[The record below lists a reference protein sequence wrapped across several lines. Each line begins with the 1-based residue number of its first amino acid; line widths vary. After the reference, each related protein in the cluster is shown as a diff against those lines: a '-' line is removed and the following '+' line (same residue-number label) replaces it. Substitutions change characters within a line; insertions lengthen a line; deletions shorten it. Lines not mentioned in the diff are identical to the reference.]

1 MRPDLKRF
9 VASTSVVLVGGLV
22 IIAAQATRPEAAM
35 RSAAKALIAA
45 LSDEQ
50 RTTLR
55 IPFESDERM
64 NWQFVPIARKGL
76 PLKQMNEQQRKIA
89 FDLLK
94 TGLSASGYTKAETIR
109 SLENVLRAQS
119 GSATRDP
126 ELYFFSIF
134 GDPDGASWGW
144 RYEGHHLSQ
153 NWTIA
158 NGKASATTPAFFG
171 ANPAEVMDGPMKGT
185 RALAAEDDL
194 ARAFL
199 AALTDEQRNAAVVAE
214 KAPTDIVTGNSRKA
228 NVLDPIGIVVSTLT
242 SKQQELL
249 MRLIEEHASSQPAA
263 LADERLA
270 KVKAE
275 GWSNVRF
282 AWMGSTVKGP
292 GNGNYYR
299 IQGKT
304 FLIEYDNVQNQA
316 NHQHIVWRDFAS
328 DFGVDVLAEHYAL
341 FPHSAAPYSGP
352 VR

>member
-9 VASTSVVLVGGLV
+9 VASTSVVLGGGLV
-22 IIAAQATRPEAAM
+22 ILAAQATRPEGAM
-35 RSAAKALIAA
+35 RTAANALIAA
-45 LSDEQ
+45 LTDEQ
-50 RTTLR
+50 KTKIR
-55 IPFESDERM
+55 IAYDSEERM

-76 PLKQMNEQQRKIA
+76 PLKEMTEPQRKLA

-109 SLENVLRAQS
+109 SLEDVLRAQS
-119 GSATRDP
+119 GSATRDR

-134 GDPDGASWGW
+134 GDPNGASWGW

-158 NGKASATTPAFFG
+158 GGKATATTPAFFG

-185 RALAAEDDL
+185 RALAAEDEL
-194 ARAFL
+194 ARAFM
-199 AALTDEQRNAAVVAE
+199 ASLTDEQRKTVIVSE
-214 KAPTDIVTGNSRKA
+214 KAPTDIVTGNSRRA
-228 NVLDPIGIVVSTLT
+228 NPPDHVGIVVSQLDA
-242 SKQQELL
+242 KQQGLL
-249 MRLIEEHASSQPAA
+249 MKLIEEHASSQPAA
-263 LADERLA
+263 LADQRLA
-270 KVKAE
+270 KVRAE

-292 GNGNYYR
+292 GNGHYYR

-328 DFGVDVLAEHYAL
+328 DFGVDVLAEHYARV
-341 FPHSAAPYSGP
+341 PHTAAPYSYS

>member
-1 MRPDLKRF
+1 MRSDQRNL
-9 VASTSVVLVGGLV
+9 VALASVVLIGGLV
-22 IIAAQATRPEAAM
+22 VVAAQTARPEAAM
-35 RSAAKALIAA
+35 HAAAKALIAA

-50 RTTLR
+50 RAKIQ
-55 IPFESDERM
+55 IPFDSEERM

-76 PLKQMNEQQRKIA
+76 PLKEMTEPQRKVA
-89 FDLLK
+89 FELLK

-158 NGKASATTPAFFG
+158 GGKASATTPAFFG

-199 AALTDEQRNAAVVAE
+199 AALSDEQRKTAVVAE

-228 NVLDPIGIVVSTLT
+228 NALDDVGIIVGTLT
-242 SKQQELL
+242 SKQQEML
-249 MRLIEEHASSQPAA
+249 MRLIEEHAAAQPAA
-263 LADERLA
+263 LADQRLA
-270 KVKAE
+270 KVRAD
-275 GWSNVRF
+275 GWANVRF
-282 AWMGSTVKGP
+282 AWMGPTVKGP

-299 IQGKT
+299 IQGKS
-304 FLIEYDNVQNQA
+304 FLIEYDNTQNQA
-316 NHQHIVWRDFAS
+316 NHQHIVWRDFAG
-328 DFGVDVLAEHYAL
+328 DFGVDVLAEHYARV
-341 FPHSAAPYSGP
+341 PHTADLYSVP

>member
-1 MRPDLKRF
+1 MRPERMRF
-9 VASTSVVLVGGLV
+9 VASTLVVLLGGLV
-22 IIAAQATRPEAAM
+22 IVAAQTSRPEAAM
-35 RSAAKALIAA
+35 GAAAKALIAA
-45 LSDEQ
+45 LDDEQ
-50 RTTLR
+50 QKILR
-55 IPFESDERM
+55 MPFETEERM

-76 PLKQMNEQQRKIA
+76 PLKQMNEPQRKIA

-134 GDPDGASWGW
+134 GDPDKASWGW

-194 ARAFL
+194 ARAFM
-199 AALTDEQRNAAVVAE
+199 AALTDEQRKAVIVAE
-214 KAPTDIVTGNSRKA
+214 KAPTEIVTGNSRKITA
-228 NVLDPIGIVVSTLT
+228 LEPVGVAVSTF
-242 SKQQELL
+242 SAKQQEML
-249 MRLIEEHASSQPAA
+249 MRLIEEHAASQPAD
-263 LADERLA
+263 LAKQRLA
-270 KVKAE
+270 KVRAD
-275 GWSNVRF
+275 GWANVRF

-299 IQGKT
+299 IQGT
-304 FLIEYDNVQNQA
+304 SFLIEYDNTQNQA
-316 NHQHIVWRDFAS
+316 NHQHIVWRDFS
-328 DFGVDVLAEHYAL
+328 GDFGADVLAEHYARV
-341 FPHSAAPYSGP
+341 PHAAGPYSVSG
-352 VR
+352 R

>member
-35 RSAAKALIAA
+35 RTTAKALIAA
-45 LSDEQ
+45 LTDEQ
-50 RTTLR
+50 RAKIR
-55 IPFESDERM
+55 IAFDAEERM

-76 PLKQMNEQQRKIA
+76 PLKEMTEPQRKLA

-94 TGLSASGYTKAETIR
+94 TGLSAAGYTKAEAIR

-158 NGKASATTPAFFG
+158 GGKATATTPAFFG

-194 ARAFL
+194 ARAFM
-199 AALTDEQRNAAVVAE
+199 AALTDEQRKGVIVTE
-214 KAPTDIVTGNSRKA
+214 KAPTDIVTGNSRRA
-228 NVLDPIGIVVSTLT
+228 NVPEPVGLVVSSLD
-242 SKQQELL
+242 SKQQALL
-249 MRLIEEHASSQPAA
+249 MKLIEEHASSQPAA
-263 LADERLA
+263 LAEQRLG
-270 KVKAE
+270 KVRSE
-275 GWSNVRF
+275 GWGNVRF

-292 GNGNYYR
+292 GNGHYYR

-316 NHQHIVWRDFAS
+316 NHQHIVWRDFAG
-328 DFGVDVLAEHYAL
+328 DFGTDVLAEHYASV
-341 FPHSAAPYSGP
+341 PHTTAPYSNR

>member
-1 MRPDLKRF
+1 MRL
-9 VASTSVVLVGGLV
+9 VALTSVVLIGGLV
-22 IIAAQATRPEAAM
+22 VIAAQTSRPEAAM
-35 RSAAKALIAA
+35 RTAAKALMAA
-45 LSDEQ
+45 LTDEQ
-50 RTTLR
+50 RAKIQ
-55 IPFESDERM
+55 IPFDAEERM

-76 PLKQMNEQQRKIA
+76 PLKEMTEPQRKVA

-158 NGKASATTPAFFG
+158 GGKASATTPAFFG
-171 ANPAEVMDGPMKGT
+171 ANPAEVKDGPMKGT
-185 RALAAEDDL
+185 RALGAEDDL
-194 ARAFL
+194 ARAFM
-199 AALTDEQRNAAVVAE
+199 AALTDEQRKTAIVSE
-214 KAPTDIVTGNSRKA
+214 KAPSDIVTGNSRKA
-228 NVLDPIGIVVSTLT
+228 NVLDPVGIVAGTLT
-242 SKQQELL
+242 GQQQGLL
-249 MRLIEEHASSQPAA
+249 MKLIEEHAAAQPAA
-263 LADERLA
+263 LAEQRLA
-270 KVKAE
+270 KVRAD
-275 GWSNVRF
+275 GLANVRF

-299 IQGKT
+299 IQGKS

-316 NHQHIVWRDFAS
+316 NHQHIVWRDFAG
-328 DFGVDVLAEHYAL
+328 DFGVDVLADHYARV
-341 FPHSAAPYSGP
+341 PHNAAPYSAAG
-352 VR
+352 R

>member
-1 MRPDLKRF
+1 MRF
-9 VASTSVVLVGGLV
+9 VALTSLVLIGGLV
-22 IIAAQATRPEAAM
+22 VIAAQASRPEAAM
-35 RSAAKALIAA
+35 RTAAKALMAA

-50 RTTLR
+50 RAKLQ
-55 IPFESDERM
+55 IPFDAEERM

-76 PLKQMNEQQRKIA
+76 PLKEMNEQQRKVA

-158 NGKASATTPAFFG
+158 GGKASATTPAFFG

-185 RALAAEDDL
+185 RALAKEDDL

-199 AALTDEQRNAAVVAE
+199 AGLSDEQRKAAIVSE

-228 NVLDPIGIVVSTLT
+228 NVLDPVGIVVSTLT
-242 SKQQELL
+242 SKQQEML
-249 MRLIEEHASSQPAA
+249 MGLIAEHAAAQPAA
-263 LADERLA
+263 LAEQRLA
-270 KVKAE
+270 RVRAD
-275 GWSNVRF
+275 GWANVRF

-299 IQGKT
+299 IQGKS
-304 FLIEYDNVQNQA
+304 FLIEYDNTQNQA
-316 NHQHIVWRDFAS
+316 NHQHIVWRDFAG
-328 DFGVDVLAEHYAL
+328 DFGVDVLAEHYARV
-341 FPHSAAPYSGP
+341 PHVAAPYSVP

>member
-1 MRPDLKRF
+1 MR
-9 VASTSVVLVGGLV
+9 T
-22 IIAAQATRPEAAM
+22 
-35 RSAAKALIAA
+35 AAKALMAA
-45 LSDEQ
+45 LTDEQ
-50 RTTLR
+50 RAKIR
-55 IPFESDERM
+55 IAFDSEERM

-76 PLKQMNEQQRKIA
+76 PLKEMTEPQRKVA
-89 FDLLK
+89 FELLK

-126 ELYFFSIF
+126 ELYFFTIF

-158 NGKASATTPAFFG
+158 GGKASATTPAFFG

-199 AALTDEQRNAAVVAE
+199 AALTDEQRKAAIVSE
-214 KAPTDIVTGNSRKA
+214 KAPTDIVTGNSRRA
-228 NVLDPIGIVVSTLT
+228 NALDAVGIVVATLT
-242 SKQQELL
+242 SKQQEML
-249 MRLIEEHASSQPAA
+249 MRVIEEHAAAQPAA
-263 LADERLA
+263 LAEQRLA
-270 KVKAE
+270 KVRAD
-275 GWSNVRF
+275 GWANVRF

-299 IQGKT
+299 IQGKS
-304 FLIEYDNVQNQA
+304 FLIEYDNTQNQA
-316 NHQHIVWRDFAS
+316 NHQHIVWRDFAG
-328 DFGVDVLAEHYAL
+328 DFGVDVLAEHYARV
-341 FPHSAAPYSGP
+341 PHGVAPYSAP

>member
-1 MRPDLKRF
+1 MRPDLTRLA
-9 VASTSVVLVGGLV
+9 VLTSVVLAGGLV
-22 IIAAQATRPEAAM
+22 VIAAQANRPEAAM
-35 RSAAKALIAA
+35 QTAAKALIAA
-45 LSDEQ
+45 LNDEQ
-50 RTTLR
+50 KTALR
-55 IPFESDERM
+55 MPFDAEERM

-76 PLKQMNEQQRKIA
+76 PLKQMNEQQRKVA
-89 FDLLK
+89 FELLK

-153 NWTIA
+153 NWTITG
-158 NGKASATTPAFFG
+158 GKASATTPAFFG

-199 AALTDEQRNAAVVAE
+199 AALTDEQRKAVVVSE
-214 KAPTDIVTGNSRKA
+214 KAPTDIVTGNSRKTA
-228 NVLDPIGIVVSTLT
+228 ALDPVGIVVSTLS
-242 SKQQELL
+242 SKQQEMLL
-249 MRLIEEHASSQPAA
+249 RLIEEHAKSQPQA
-263 LADERLA
+263 LAEQRLA

-304 FLIEYDNVQNQA
+304 FLIEYDNTQNQA
-316 NHQHIVWRDFAS
+316 NHQHIVWRDFAG
-328 DFGVDVLAEHYAL
+328 DFGMDLLAEHYAQV
-341 FPHSAAPYSGP
+341 PHGAN
-352 VR
+352 R

>member
-9 VASTSVVLVGGLV
+9 VASTSVVLLAGLA

-45 LSDEQ
+45 LSDQQ

-55 IPFESDERM
+55 IPFDSDERM

-76 PLKQMNEQQRKIA
+76 PLKEMNEQQRKIA

-199 AALTDEQRNAAVVAE
+199 AALTDEQRNAAIVAE
-214 KAPTDIVTGNSRKA
+214 KAPTEIVTGNSRKA
-228 NVLDPIGIVVSTLT
+228 NVLDPVGIVVSTLT

-263 LADERLA
+263 LADQRLA

-282 AWMGSTVKGP
+282 AWMGSAVKGP

-316 NHQHIVWRDFAS
+316 NHQHIVWRDFAG

-341 FPHSAAPYSGP
+341 FPHTAAPYSGP
-352 VR
+352 LR